1 MQKLFGFLIRHNSEP
16 VLAYFSARP
25 DKLDLL
31 LGNLRYCSVSTLVGQ
46 LLTSEDRTKC
56 YRHET
61 LKWRVVEFVVGELVE
76 KAEDWEAF
84 DGTMVLVEDILNT
97 TKQAYYEYF

>member
-1 MQKLFGFLIRHNSEP
+1 M
-16 VLAYFSARP
+16 LAYFSTHP
-25 DKLDLL
+25 EHLELL
-31 LGNLRYCSVSTLVGQ
+31 LVNLRYSSVSTLVGQ
-46 LLTSEDRTKC
+46 LLTSEDRTKS

-61 LKWRVVEFVVGELVE
+61 LKWRVMEFVVGELVD